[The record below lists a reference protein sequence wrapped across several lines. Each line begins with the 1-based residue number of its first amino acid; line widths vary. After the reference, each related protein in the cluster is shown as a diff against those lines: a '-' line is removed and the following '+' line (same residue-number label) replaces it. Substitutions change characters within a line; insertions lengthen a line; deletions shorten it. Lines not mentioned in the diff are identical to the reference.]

1 MQLKRILYP
10 WCASVTAMYLP
21 FFVFGGVLSRPDCT
35 IYSAFLQLPYTRI
48 ISRPLL
54 SFFVISSTTTTIF
67 FPIARF
73 EIESFFLT
81 ASRHFFHH
89 CHLITNNPLIPIL
102 ILRILA
108 QPLWRSVSLLY
119 GNQNLLGNFPN
130 HHHHEWASH
139 ESTSCQVPS

>member
-1 MQLKRILYP
+1 
-10 WCASVTAMYLP
+10 MYLP

-35 IYSAFLQLPYTRI
+35 IYSALLQLPYTRI

-108 QPLWRSVSLLY
+108 QPLWRSVSTSWKAVTEEARKRSPLTTVCSS
-119 GNQNLLGNFPN
+119 
-130 HHHHEWASH
+130 ASTRRATVF
-139 ESTSCQVPS
+139 STQICR